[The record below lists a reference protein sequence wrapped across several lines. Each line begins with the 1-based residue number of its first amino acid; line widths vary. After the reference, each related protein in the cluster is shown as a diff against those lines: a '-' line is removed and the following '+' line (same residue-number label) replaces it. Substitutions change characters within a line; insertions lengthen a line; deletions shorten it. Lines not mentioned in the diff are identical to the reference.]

1 MVLRYVIE
9 GLAVAAIVWLVLVA
23 VLIAAGRRTEA
34 RALARFVPDCLV
46 LLGRISRDHRLGRT
60 NRIAIVLVLAYL
72 ALPFDLI
79 PDVIPVAGQL
89 DDVIVVV
96 LLLRRLRRTV
106 PAEVFRESW
115 PGSPDTLDW
124 LLRRS

>member
-1 MVLRYVIE
+1 VI
-9 GLAVAAIVWLVLVA
+9 GLAVAALVWLLLVA
-23 VLIAAGRRTEA
+23 GLAIAGRRTKA

-46 LLGRISRDHRLGRT
+46 LLGRISRDRRLGRA
-60 NRIAIVLVLAYL
+60 NRVAIVLVLAYL

-79 PDVIPVAGQL
+79 PDMIPVAGQL

-106 PAEVFRESW
+106 PVDVIRESW
-115 PGSPDTLDW
+115 PGSPETLDW
-124 LLRRS
+124 LLQRA